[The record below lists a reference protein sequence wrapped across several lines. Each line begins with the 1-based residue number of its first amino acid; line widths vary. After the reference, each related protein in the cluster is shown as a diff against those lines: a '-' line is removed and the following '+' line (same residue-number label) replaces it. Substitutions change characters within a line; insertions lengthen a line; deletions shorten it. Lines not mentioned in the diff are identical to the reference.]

1 MFRISIPARMLHWF
15 GALLCFSFLALLPA
29 QAAFPD
35 KPLRIVVPFAPGG
48 STDQMARLLAQLLV
62 KEPGVQV
69 IVENRPGANT
79 ILAAGQ
85 VARGASDGYTLFIAA
100 GSTVVLSPLLY
111 KKLPF
116 DPAKDFN
123 MLSVL
128 GEFPLIAVVRSDN
141 PAKTLAEFFAYAK
154 AKPGGLN
161 FGSPGTGSTLHLSGE
176 MLKQEG
182 GFEATHAA
190 YKISAQALMD
200 VLGGQLDF
208 MMADHAMAV
217 GEIANGRL
225 RALAVTSDQRLTAL
239 PDIPTVAE
247 FFPGFRAIVWYG
259 LVVQKDTPEP
269 IAAKIKAMTDKALST
284 REYQEGMVKIGFVPS
299 PPMSHG
305 DVQKY
310 LAAEN
315 ERWSNLIRA
324 RNIKIDE

>member
-1 MFRISIPARMLHWF
+1 MFNSKFFACAF
-15 GALLCFSFLALLPA
+15 GLIGAIFTSCFVVTTAV
-29 QAAFPD
+29 QAAFPE

-85 VARGASDGYTLFIAA
+85 IARGASDGYNLFVAA

-141 PAKTLAEFFAYAK
+141 PAKTLSEFFAYAK

-269 IAAKIKAMTDKALST
+269 IAAKIKAMTDKALAT

>member
-1 MFRISIPARMLHWF
+1 MLFNPIPARMLGWLS
-15 GALLCFSFLALLPA
+15 ALLCLSLSALLPV
-29 QAAFPD
+29 QAAFPE

-85 VARGASDGYTLFIAA
+85 IARGASDGYNLFVAA

-141 PAKTLAEFFAYAK
+141 PAKTLTEFFAYAK
-154 AKPGGLN
+154 TKTGGLN

-182 GFEATHAA
+182 GFQATHAA

-208 MMADHAMAV
+208 IMADHAMAV

-269 IAAKIKAMTDKALST
+269 IAAKIKEMTDKALAT

-315 ERWSNLIRA
+315 ERWGNLIRA

>member
-1 MFRISIPARMLHWF
+1 MFDRKFFAR
-15 GALLCFSFLALLPA
+15 ALGLLGVVLANCLPVTCFA
-29 QAAFPD
+29 QVGFPD

-48 STDQMARLLAQLLV
+48 STDQMARLLAQLLI
-62 KEPGVQV
+62 KQEGIQA

-85 VARGASDGYTLFIAA
+85 IARGASDGYNLFIAA

-141 PAKTLAEFFAYAK
+141 PAKTLPEFFAYAR

-161 FGSPGTGSTLHLSGE
+161 FGSPGTGSTLHMGGE

-182 GFEATHAA
+182 GFNATHAA

-208 MMADHAMAV
+208 MMADYSMAV
-217 GEIANGRL
+217 GELANGRL
-225 RALAVTSDQRLTAL
+225 RALAVTSDQRLAAL

-247 FFPGFRAIVWYG
+247 FSPGFRAIVWYG

-269 IAAKIKAMTDKALST
+269 IATKIKAMTDKALAT
-284 REYQEGMVKIGFVPS
+284 REYQEGMVKIGFVPA

-305 DVQKY
+305 EVQQY

-315 ERWSNLIRA
+315 ERWGKLIRA
-324 RNIKIDE
+324 RNIKIEE

>member
-1 MFRISIPARMLHWF
+1 MFNKSPLIRLL
-15 GALLCFSFLALLPA
+15 GALSAAVTLCLFGSLPA

-35 KPLRIVVPFAPGG
+35 KPLHIVVPFAPGG
-48 STDQMARLLAQLLV
+48 STDLMARLLAKLLV

-85 VARGASDGYTLFIAA
+85 VARGAPDGYTLFVAA

-141 PAKTLAEFFAYAK
+141 PAKNLLEFFAYAK
-154 AKPGGLN
+154 TKPGGLN
-161 FGSPGTGSTLHLSGE
+161 FGSPGTGSTLHLGGE

-182 GFEATHAA
+182 GFNATHAA
-190 YKISAQALMD
+190 YKISSQALTD
-200 VLGGQLDF
+200 VIGGQLDF
-208 MMADHAMAV
+208 MMGDYSMAA
-217 GEIANGRL
+217 GELANGRL
-225 RALAVTSDQRLTAL
+225 RALAVTSDHRLAKL

-269 IAAKIKAMTDKALST
+269 IATKIKAMTDKVLAT
-284 REYQEGMVKIGFVPS
+284 TEYKEGMIKIGFDPS

-315 ERWSNLIRA
+315 ERWGNLIRA
-324 RNIKIDE
+324 RNIKIED

>member
-1 MFRISIPARMLHWF
+1 MFDTKPLVRLTV
-15 GALLCFSFLALLPA
+15 ALSLIFMFWLSPSSPA
-29 QAAFPD
+29 QAEFPD

-48 STDQMARLLAQLLV
+48 STDQMARLLAQLLI
-62 KEPGVQV
+62 KEEGVQA

-85 VARGASDGYTLFIAA
+85 IARGASDGYNLFIAA

-141 PAKTLAEFFAYAK
+141 PAKTLPEFFAYAK
-154 AKPGGLN
+154 TKPGGLN
-161 FGSPGTGSTLHLSGE
+161 FGSPGTGSTLHMGGE

-182 GFEATHAA
+182 GFNATHAA
-190 YKISAQALMD
+190 YKISAQSLMD

-208 MMADHAMAV
+208 MMADYSMAA
-217 GEIANGRL
+217 GELANGRL
-225 RALAVTSDQRLTAL
+225 RALAVTSEQRLAAL

-247 FFPGFRAIVWYG
+247 FSPGFRAIVWYG

-269 IAAKIKAMTDKALST
+269 IATKIKTMTDKALAT

-315 ERWSNLIRA
+315 ERWGKLIRA
-324 RNIKIDE
+324 RNIKIEE

>member
-1 MFRISIPARMLHWF
+1 MFDKRPLTRMLGTLSVVF
-15 GALLCFSFLALLPA
+15 TLCLLMSSPA
-29 QAAFPD
+29 QAVFPE

-85 VARGASDGYTLFIAA
+85 IARGASDGYNLFVAA

-111 KKLPF
+111 RKLPF

-141 PAKTLAEFFAYAK
+141 PAKTLPEFFAYAK

-161 FGSPGTGSTLHLSGE
+161 FGSPGTGSTLHMGGE

-269 IAAKIKAMTDKALST
+269 IAIKIKAMTDKALAT

-324 RNIKIDE
+324 RNIKIEE

>member
-1 MFRISIPARMLHWF
+1 MFCNLIPARMFCLLST
-15 GALLCFSFLALLPA
+15 LLCLSFSVLLPA
-29 QAAFPD
+29 QAAFPE

-85 VARGASDGYTLFIAA
+85 IARGASDGYNLFVAA

-141 PAKTLAEFFAYAK
+141 PAKTLPEFFAYAK
-154 AKPGGLN
+154 TKPGGLN

-182 GFEATHAA
+182 GFQATHAA

-208 MMADHAMAV
+208 IMADHAMAV

-269 IAAKIKAMTDKALST
+269 IAAKIKEMTDKALAT

-315 ERWSNLIRA
+315 ERWGNLIRA

>member
-1 MFRISIPARMLHWF
+1 MFDRKLLAR
-15 GALLCFSFLALLPA
+15 ALGLRGVVLANCLPVSCFA
-29 QAAFPD
+29 QVAFPD

-85 VARGASDGYTLFIAA
+85 IARGASDGYNLFVAA

-141 PAKTLAEFFAYAK
+141 PAKTLPEFFAYAK

-161 FGSPGTGSTLHLSGE
+161 FGSPGTGSTLHMGGE

-269 IAAKIKAMTDKALST
+269 IAAKIKAMTDKALAT
-284 REYQEGMVKIGFVPS
+284 REYREGMVKIGFVPS

-315 ERWSNLIRA
+315 ERWGNLIRA

>member
-1 MFRISIPARMLHWF
+1 MFDKKFLVR
-15 GALLCFSFLALLPA
+15 ALGLLGVVLANCFPVSCFA
-29 QAAFPD
+29 QVVFPD

-48 STDQMARLLAQLLV
+48 STDQMARLLAQLLI
-62 KEPGVQV
+62 KQEGIQA

-85 VARGASDGYTLFIAA
+85 IARGASDGYNLFIAA

-141 PAKTLAEFFAYAK
+141 PAKTLPEFFAYAK

-161 FGSPGTGSTLHLSGE
+161 FGSPGTGSTLHMGGE

-182 GFEATHAA
+182 GFNATHAA

-208 MMADHAMAV
+208 MMADYSMAV
-217 GEIANGRL
+217 GELANGRL
-225 RALAVTSDQRLTAL
+225 RALAVTSDQRLATL

-247 FFPGFRAIVWYG
+247 FSPGFRAIVWYG

-269 IAAKIKAMTDKALST
+269 IATKIKAMTDKALAT
-284 REYQEGMVKIGFVPS
+284 REYQDGMVKIGFVPS
-299 PPMSHG
+299 PPMSHVE
-305 DVQKY
+305 VQQY

-315 ERWSNLIRA
+315 ERWGNLIRA
-324 RNIKIDE
+324 RNIKIEE